1 MKHYIGTKEV
11 KAAPMNRAEYN
22 VFRGWDLPEDEDGT
36 DEGYLVEYTDGGKPN
51 VAGYTGYVSWS
62 PKEQF
67 EKAYH
72 DISTPKQRVEVER
85 ADLLKRTETLTEM
98 LLKGQP
104 AFIDDY
110 QWQLLNEQ
118 KKQMEEYLSTLTIRL
133 KMWK

>member
-62 PKEQF
+62 HKEQF
-67 EKAYH
+67 EKAGSVAAHHIAFHLVYLYYH
-72 DISTPKQRVEVER
+72 VQTW
-85 ADLLKRTETLTEM
+85 
-98 LLKGQP
+98 
-104 AFIDDY
+104 Y
-110 QWQLLNEQ
+110 
-118 KKQMEEYLSTLTIRL
+118 
-133 KMWK
+133 

>member
-72 DISTPKQRVEVER
+72 DISTPKQRVEIER

-98 LLKGQP
+98 LLKGRP
-104 AFIDDY
+104 DFISEE
-110 QWQLLNEQ
+110 QWELLILQ
-118 KKQMEEYLSTLTIRL
+118 KAEMESLLKTLQVRL
-133 KMWK
+133 RIW